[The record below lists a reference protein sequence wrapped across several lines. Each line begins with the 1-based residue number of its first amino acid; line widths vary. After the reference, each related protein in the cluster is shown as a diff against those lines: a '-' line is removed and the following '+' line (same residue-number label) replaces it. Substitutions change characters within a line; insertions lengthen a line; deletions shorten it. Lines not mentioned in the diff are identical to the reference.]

1 MKHFILTLIL
11 AIAALSGQAQV
22 KCHIEGKLSN
32 TEFGNTVIICATD
45 VDIRT
50 SNNYITTKADN
61 NGHFA
66 CDVESNQIALYD
78 VSLKEERDQGS
89 WRFVNFLVENNATVT
104 LNFNGDSWQ
113 VINGGEEQTKKIKM
127 DAEKERLFRAKME
140 AIQKQREEELR
151 PRAEEL
157 TKQGKNP
164 TDDTLLVKRSK
175 ELEAEYNIL
184 YNEFKAWEIDY
195 YTKNPMLYPLYDIA
209 NVMQFSNDI
218 PQFDEIKTQ
227 NMHLYHS
234 IYENY
239 KPENPIH
246 NTIKMLEAA
255 WKLTPGKPYI
265 DFEVETV
272 DGKRIN
278 IEPLYRGKVAVID
291 FWASWCGP
299 CRRHSID
306 LIPIYE
312 KYKDKGFTVIGIAH
326 EEKLSDMTRA
336 IAKDGYPWQNYID
349 LNDKLKVWL
358 KNGLGLGGGGMY
370 LVDNNGI
377 ILSSSTNVDELE
389 PLIRKALGL

>member
-1 MKHFILTLIL
+1 MKQIILTLVL
-11 AIAALSGQAQV
+11 AFAALLVQAQV
-22 KCHIEGKLSN
+22 KCHIEGTLSN

-66 CDVESNQIALYD
+66 CDVETNQIALYE
-78 VSLKEERDQGS
+78 VSLKEERDKGS
-89 WRFVNFLVENNATVT
+89 FRYVNFLVENYATVT

-127 DAEKERLFRAKME
+127 DAEKDRLFRAKMD
-140 AIQKQREEELR
+140 AIQKQRDEEVR

-157 TKQGKNP
+157 MKQGKNP
-164 TDDTLLVKRSK
+164 TDDTLLVKRSN
-175 ELEAEYNIL
+175 ELEAQYNIL
-184 YNEFKAWEIDY
+184 YNEFKAWELDY
-195 YTKNPMLYPLYDIA
+195 YTKHPMLYPLYEIA

-239 KPENPIH
+239 KPENSIH
-246 NTIKMLEAA
+246 YTIKMLEAA

-278 IEPLYRGKVAVID
+278 IEPLYRA
-291 FWASWCGP
+291 
-299 CRRHSID
+299 RLR
-306 LIPIYE
+306 
-312 KYKDKGFTVIGIAH
+312 
-326 EEKLSDMTRA
+326 
-336 IAKDGYPWQNYID
+336 
-349 LNDKLKVWL
+349 
-358 KNGLGLGGGGMY
+358 
-370 LVDNNGI
+370 
-377 ILSSSTNVDELE
+377 SSTFGIVVRTMPSAQHRFDSNL
-389 PLIRKALGL
+389 RKIQG